1 MLGFNHAEVRMTGA
15 TVKQHQNSVRGYLGA
30 HWRGALPLALSFWI
44 NLILVRITVLLAAP
58 LTHPPVL
65 KSSSI
70 AIATCL
76 LFILVAHG
84 GVFVWQVV
92 GVLRASDRYQRIDGN
107 MIPAYGV
114 YFGIAVC
121 LLFTLS
127 SAFTALQTSFIA
139 PPTFSLGLDL
149 ARERA
154 GRYALRLEGSTL
166 YFEGSFERGAT
177 AKLETLLGDQPG
189 VTKIVLTS
197 SGGNIFE
204 GRGVGKVIA
213 ANNLATHVTGDCF
226 SACTRAYIA
235 GRVRTVAPDARLG
248 FHRYRIDAAYPIP
261 FADIDT
267 EQQRDRAYF
276 RSRGVDEAF
285 LARMHDAV
293 PPNLW
298 LPASQVL
305 LAAGVAHRI
314 STDPQ

>member
-1 MLGFNHAEVRMTGA
+1 
-15 TVKQHQNSVRGYLGA
+15 
-30 HWRGALPLALSFWI
+30 
-44 NLILVRITVLLAAP
+44 
-58 LTHPPVL
+58 
-65 KSSSI
+65 
-70 AIATCL
+70 
-76 LFILVAHG
+76 
-84 GVFVWQVV
+84 
-92 GVLRASDRYQRIDGN
+92 

-226 SACTRAYIA
+226 SACTRACIA
-235 GRVRTVAPDARLG
+235 GRVRPEDEA
-248 FHRYRIDAAYPIP
+248 
-261 FADIDT
+261 
-267 EQQRDRAYF
+267 
-276 RSRGVDEAF
+276 GVDYDSVGHIDGALLTRLAGEQEAHF
-285 LARMHDAV
+285 LICGPTKFMADLQLYLEAR
-293 PPNLW
+293 
-298 LPASQVL
+298 
-305 LAAGVAHRI
+305 GI
-314 STDPQ
+314 DPSSSITESFG